1 MPAVVTTAGLHAG
14 AKPKHAHTYT
24 YTYTHTHTHAHTH
37 TRTYMQAHTYMHV
50 HTHMHTH
57 AHTYIHEHTYMHTY
71 TCIYT
76 HACTHT
82 HTHTHTHTD
91 PLCPSFLHLTGQE
104 PPRDL
109 PRRVAQTELQVKQPF
124 PDPSRVS
131 SVGVSVCEAGLW
143 LGGLEF
149 PLILGPNCVI
159 NLAARHCLQTSEAT
173 RHVRIR

>member
-1 MPAVVTTAGLHAG
+1 M
-14 AKPKHAHTYT
+14 
-24 YTYTHTHTHAHTH
+24 
-37 TRTYMQAHTYMHV
+37 
-50 HTHMHTH
+50 
-57 AHTYIHEHTYMHTY
+57 
-71 TCIYT
+71 
-76 HACTHT
+76 HT

-91 PLCPSFLHLTGQE
+91 PLGPSFLHLTGQE

-173 RHVRIR
+173 RHVRTR